1 VSRARK
7 IGICGSHLIILE
19 FSINDDIINTHVRGA
34 KRTTGPC
41 RFMKEEEVYVLATPK
56 GK

>member
-41 RFMKEEEVYVLATPK
+41 RFMKEEEVYVLAIPK